1 MAKRAHAYPQ
11 VDPGAAALV
20 DAPVASVPRGARV
33 GEALRLARR
42 RQAVAVS
49 ADGRAWILRDDLARA
64 ARLGLDELPAAMLAR
79 PVPAVESRVSEI
91 VVRRHLASG
100 APVVIVRDGRRGALG
115 AIGAVAA
122 TTFTSSSPRFP
133 ERLSAFARDALTALG
148 PPPWDTIRKWP
159 QFREIVMA
167 YQAKRVTAAPLEL
180 KRTPPYDSY
189 EERQQYAEG
198 DDFSFLH
205 FIGET
210 MAGPETKIDLPALGT
225 TSRSRST
232 SFRGSRI

>member
-33 GEALRLARR
+33 GDALRLARR

-64 ARLGLDELPAAMLAR
+64 ARLGLDDLPAAMLAR
-79 PVPAVESRVSEI
+79 SVPAVESRVSEI
-91 VVRRHLASG
+91 AVRRHLASG

-122 TTFTSSSPRFP
+122 RS
-133 ERLSAFARDALTALG
+133 
-148 PPPWDTIRKWP
+148 
-159 QFREIVMA
+159 
-167 YQAKRVTAAPLEL
+167 
-180 KRTPPYDSY
+180 
-189 EERQQYAEG
+189 EERRVGEEG
-198 DDFSFLH
+198 
-205 FIGET
+205 
-210 MAGPETKIDLPALGT
+210 
-225 TSRSRST
+225 R
-232 SFRGSRI
+232 